1 MMLAASLCPLGRVG
15 AGLVPPKT
23 ARTEALSNTARLQ
36 SMPSAACRPSRQA
49 RWIHSQTSCSCQS
62 RSRRQQ
68 VMPLPQFI
76 SLGRSSQGMPV
87 FSTNRMPVRTCRS
100 GILGLPPWA
109 LVARVA
115 ATALPVPT
123 VHLTPGL
130 WPLDFPHS
138 LVSPILK
145 LVKRFC

>member
-1 MMLAASLCPLGRVG
+1 MMLAASLGPVGRVG
-15 AGLVPPKT
+15 ARLVPPKT
-23 ARTEALSNTARLQ
+23 ARTAALSNTARLQ

-49 RWIHSQTSCSCQS
+49 RWMHSQTPCSCQS

-100 GILGLPPWA
+100 GILGLPP
-109 LVARVA
+109 LGFGGSGGSNGS
-115 ATALPVPT
+115 TSSHSSSDT
-123 VHLTPGL
+123 GI
-130 WPLDFPHS
+130 WPWGFPHS
-138 LVSPILK
+138 VVSSILK